1 MMKLLVTVPWGD
13 RAGGAETML
22 WTFLRHVDRSRIE
35 PTVVFFEHGPFERE
49 VAGLD
54 MRTAVVPSGRLRELA
69 RATRVIQAVRA
80 VLRTE
85 EPDLILNWSAK
96 TQLYGASAAAAA
108 RLGDRVVWW
117 QHTVP
122 NGHWLDRLAT
132 LLPARAIG
140 CSSFESSQAQAHL
153 RPRRPSFVVHPG
165 IEAPASNVRERLA
178 LRVELGLPQDRLVIG
193 IVGRLQPWKG
203 QHLLLAA
210 LAALRE
216 AGHAVHG
223 LIVGGKA
230 LGLSPEYEPYLHSL
244 ADELGIRDSVTFTGR
259 VAEGV
264 RYLAAM
270 DIFVNTSSREP
281 FGIVLLEAMAAGLP
295 TVAFDSGGPREIIEP
310 GRSGLLVAERTV
322 EALAAAIETLLVDP
336 ELRRRL
342 SEAGR
347 ERVERRF
354 TADRMTRDLEER
366 LEELCC
372 DA

>member
-13 RAGGAETML
+13 RAGGSENML

-35 PTVVFFEHGPFERE
+35 PMVVFFEHGPFERE
-49 VAGLD
+49 VAGLG

-69 RATRVIQAVRA
+69 RAARVVQAVRSI
-80 VLRTE
+80 LRTE

-96 TQLYGASAAAAA
+96 TQLYGATAAAVA
-108 RLGDRVVWW
+108 GVGGRVVWW

-132 LLPARAIG
+132 ALPARAIG
-140 CSSFESSQAQAHL
+140 CSSFESRQAQVRL
-153 RPRRPSFVVHPG
+153 RPHRPSFVVHPG
-165 IEAPASNVRERLA
+165 IEAPASNISERVA
-178 LRVELGLPQDRLVIG
+178 LRAELGLPQDRFVVG

-203 QHLLLAA
+203 QHRLLAA
-210 LAALRE
+210 LAALRQ

-223 LIVGGKA
+223 LIVGGEA
-230 LGLSPEYEPYLHSL
+230 LGLSPEYEPYLHRL
-244 ADELGIRDSVTFTGR
+244 ASELGIRDSVAFTGR
-259 VAEGV
+259 VPDGA

-270 DIFVNTSSREP
+270 DIFVNTSTREP

-310 GRSGLLVAERTV
+310 GRTGLLVTERTV
-322 EALAAAIETLLVDP
+322 EALADAIETLLVGP
-336 ELRRRL
+336 KLRIRL
-342 SEAGR
+342 GEGGR

-354 TADRMTRDLEER
+354 TAERMTRDLEER